1 MLNGKEVAQS
11 ICDWIR
17 NYSGILRD
25 AGDAEIADAFAGFSS
40 VLQEMIDDGAYGK

>member
-25 AGDAEIADAFAGFSS
+25 AGDTEIADAFAGFSS
-40 VLQEMIDDGAYGK
+40 VLQEMINDGAYGK

>member
-25 AGDAEIADAFAGFSS
+25 AGNTEIADAFAGFSS